1 MFKNR
6 PILKFTRKTI
16 IIASMLFLT
25 ACSSKKVYELRE
37 KGIEELQMAKY
48 EQAIETFNEALDNSN
63 GKVTETQFDILLY
76 RAEAEYML
84 GNYEAAQKTIDTL
97 REVDG
102 DKESYLKFQGQLDA
116 KKLIAEAT
124 EALNN
129 NDPETAREKLDSAKA
144 AGISN
149 DRDLQFDEIVYLE
162 KTAKWRE
169 AYEAVQNY
177 LTQFPGDE
185 DAEREKF
192 FLETRVEALDSNPLL
207 SE

>member
-6 PILKFTRKTI
+6 SLAKFIKRTA
-16 IIASMLFLT
+16 IIASMLLLT

-48 EQAIETFNEALDNSN
+48 EQAIETFNEALDSSN

-84 GNYEAAQKTIDTL
+84 GDYSSAQKTIDTL

-102 DKESYLKFQGQLDA
+102 DKENYLKFQGQLDA

-129 NDPETAREKLDSAKA
+129 NDPETAREKLDAAKA

-149 DRDLQFDEIVYLE
+149 DRDLQFNEIVYLE

-169 AYEAVQNY
+169 AYEAVKNY

-185 DAEREKF
+185 AAEREKF

>member
-6 PILKFTRKTI
+6 SLTKFIKRTA
-16 IIASMLFLT
+16 IIASMLLLT

-48 EQAIETFNEALDNSN
+48 EQAIETFNEALENSN

-84 GNYEAAQKTIDTL
+84 GDYSAAQKTIDTL

-102 DKESYLKFQGQLDA
+102 DKENYLKFQGQLDA

-129 NDPETAREKLDSAKA
+129 NDPETAREKLDAAKA

-149 DRDLQFDEIVYLE
+149 DRDLQFNEIVYLE

-169 AYEAVQNY
+169 AYEAVKNY

-185 DAEREKF
+185 AAEREKF

>member
-1 MFKNR
+1 
-6 PILKFTRKTI
+6 
-16 IIASMLFLT
+16 MLLLT

-48 EQAIETFNEALDNSN
+48 EQAIETFNEALENSN

-84 GNYEAAQKTIDTL
+84 GDYSAAQKTIDTL

-102 DKESYLKFQGQLDA
+102 DKENYLKFQGQLDA

-129 NDPETAREKLDSAKA
+129 NDPETAREKLDAAKA

-149 DRDLQFDEIVYLE
+149 DRDLQFNEIVYLE

-169 AYEAVQNY
+169 AYEAVKNY

-185 DAEREKF
+185 AAEREKF

>member
-6 PILKFTRKTI
+6 SLAKFIKRTA
-16 IIASMLFLT
+16 IIASMLLLT

-48 EQAIETFNEALDNSN
+48 EQAIETFNEALDSSN

-84 GNYEAAQKTIDTL
+84 GDYSSAQKTIDTL

-102 DKESYLKFQGQLDA
+102 DKENYLKFQGQLDA

-129 NDPETAREKLDSAKA
+129 NDPETAREKLDAAKA
-144 AGISN
+144 TGISN
-149 DRDLQFDEIVYLE
+149 DRDLQFNEIVYLE

-169 AYEAVQNY
+169 AYEAVKNY

-185 DAEREKF
+185 AAEREKF